1 MKIKSFSSRSRS
13 ESFRFAFSG
22 LASLLKNEYNS
33 RIHLIAAVVAVIA
46 GIILKIDLTEW
57 CLLVI
62 VIGLVFLTELINTS
76 LEALCDAVDPE
87 WNEKIKKAKDYSA
100 GAVLIAAALSVI
112 IGGIVF
118 LPKILEFF

>member
-1 MKIKSFSSRSRS
+1 MKMKSFSARSRS

-22 LASLLKNEYNS
+22 LASLLKHEYNA
-33 RIHLIAAVVAVIA
+33 RIHLMAAAVAVIA

-57 CLLVI
+57 CFIVI
-62 VIGLVFLTELINTS
+62 VIGLVFLTELFNTS
-76 LEALCDAVDPE
+76 LEALSDAVDPE

-100 GAVLIAAALSVI
+100 GAVLISATLSVI
-112 IGGIVF
+112 IGIIVF